1 MKITEPIFILGID
14 PGSINLGY
22 GVVCFNPQND
32 QQNRSAKNQQIS
44 YVAHGVITNPK
55 LDPNQ
60 RLAFIRD
67 ELDLILEKYRPQMA
81 AIEKVFLGKNP
92 QSVFRLGLAR
102 GVAISCI
109 SRHPVEIFE
118 YSPTQMKKMMTG
130 SGHAAKETVA
140 RAVKNFLQLDSVL
153 EFDAADALGLAY
165 VHAREYSVKAR
176 LSNLVRL

>member
-1 MKITEPIFILGID
+1 MKASEPIYILGID
-14 PGSINLGY
+14 PGSINLGFGIVCLNQQQVSY
-22 GVVCFNPQND
+22 VTHGVV
-32 QQNRSAKNQQIS
+32 
-44 YVAHGVITNPK
+44 TNSK

-67 ELDLILEKYRPQMA
+67 ELDQILEKYKPQMA

-109 SRHPVEIFE
+109 ARHPVEIFE
-118 YSPTQMKKMMTG
+118 YSPTQMKKIMTG

-140 RAVKNFLQLDSVL
+140 RAVKNLLKLNIEL

-165 VHAREYSVKAR
+165 VHARAYAVKDR
-176 LSNLVRL
+176 FLNLTRI